1 MRLQKTPFL
10 TIIHDGIELVTR
22 PVIEENI
29 ADGDVFDECVG
40 ALYQAMG
47 PDQVDGERSV
57 VPQGIGQSGWWRK
70 SGVGSSITHFFHTSI
85 LTHSRR

>member
-1 MRLQKTPFL
+1 MLGAEVPGHHWKQIIQILIVRLQKTPFL

-40 ALYQAMG
+40 ALDQAMG
-47 PDQVDGERSV
+47 PDQVDCEWSV
-57 VPQGIGQSGWWRK
+57 VP
-70 SGVGSSITHFFHTSI
+70 
-85 LTHSRR
+85 